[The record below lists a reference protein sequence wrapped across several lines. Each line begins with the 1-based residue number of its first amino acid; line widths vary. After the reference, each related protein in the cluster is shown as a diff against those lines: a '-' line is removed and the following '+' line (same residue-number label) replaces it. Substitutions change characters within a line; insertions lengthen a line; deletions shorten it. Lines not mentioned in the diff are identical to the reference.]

1 MKSDSELLRALRV
14 YSSDYVFRKNAASNG
29 KIFRFKKVQIEEGE
43 IASDWNRN
51 ADDLTLN
58 TEFVKK
64 TSEIIQTVDGITQRV
79 ENTESGLTG
88 VKSRV
93 GTLETTSTGITARVT
108 EIEKVNTAQGN
119 TLTSQGQ
126 TITTLQAKLTY

>member
-1 MKSDSELLRALRV
+1 M
-14 YSSDYVFRKNAASNG
+14 
-29 KIFRFKKVQIEEGE
+29 
-43 IASDWNRN
+43 
-51 ADDLTLN
+51 
-58 TEFVKK
+58 
-64 TSEIIQTVDGITQRV
+64 